1 MLKYIISSLLFLG
14 FLSGLSQSKPIDLRP
29 KDTVAHTDPYGIRVG
44 IDLSRLLISALT
56 DQYTGLE
63 LVGDYR
69 LTNKLYVAAELGNE
83 KNTKQE
89 DLYNFTTSGS
99 YLKLGVD
106 YNTYGNWYGM
116 NNAIFVGG
124 RYAFSSFSQ
133 TLNNYKIF
141 DTNRYWT
148 DPRFQIAPDPNA
160 TDDFAIGSNIP
171 QEFGGLNA
179 SWIEAIIGIK
189 AELFANIYLGASVR
203 IGYLIT
209 NKEPNNFR
217 NLWIPGF
224 NKVTDDSNF
233 GVGYN
238 YSISYFLPLYK
249 KAKKLEK
256 KKKEIEEQEPARE
269 EEPTFPENP

>member
-1 MLKYIISSLLFLG
+1 MLKYIISSILLFSSLCG
-14 FLSGLSQSKPIDLRP
+14 FSQTQPIDLQP
-29 KDTVAHTDPYGIRVG
+29 KDTVAHTDPYGLRVG
-44 IDLSRLLISALT
+44 IDLSRLLLSSFK
-56 DQYTGLE
+56 DGYTGLE

-99 YLKLGVD
+99 YIKLGVD

-116 NNAIFVGG
+116 NNAIHVGG
-124 RYAFSSFSQ
+124 RYAFSGFSQ
-133 TLNNYKIF
+133 TLNNYRIF
-141 DTNRYWT
+141 DSNRYWT
-148 DPRFQIAPDPNA
+148 NPDYQIDPDPN
-160 TDDFAIGSNIP
+160 TVDDFAIGSNIP
-171 QEFGGLNA
+171 QEFSSLNA
-179 SWIEAIIGIK
+179 SWLEAVLGIK

-203 IGYLIT
+203 IGFLIS
-209 NKEPNNFR
+209 NKDPDNFR

-238 YSISYFLPLYK
+238 YSISYFIPLYK
-249 KAKKLEK
+249 KAKKLEE
-256 KKKEIEEQEPARE
+256 KKKEIEEQEPLQE
-269 EEPTFPENP
+269 EATFP